1 MSGELNHPESPNA
14 QTDCVTKFSPRTD
27 HVAIAVFEQAQ
38 QAGESVTMA
47 LVHLGIAEVDEEA
60 ALLLPQQVYPACPR
74 CYRRQRRP
82 RGDRG
87 DRGDLRR

>member
-1 MSGELNHPESPNA
+1 
-14 QTDCVTKFSPRTD
+14 
-27 HVAIAVFEQAQ
+27 
-38 QAGESVTMA
+38 MA
-47 LVHLGIAEVDEEA
+47 LVKRGIAEVDEEA

>member
-1 MSGELNHPESPNA
+1 VISPDLPA
-14 QTDCVTKFSPRTD
+14 GSLGRAPV
-27 HVAIAVFEQAQ
+27 IALAFEQQ

-47 LVHLGIAEVDEEA
+47 LVKRGIAEVDEEA